1 MGDTST
7 NLGEA
12 RINDSINGEVTVFR
26 AKLTS
31 LARACKWYNF
41 LGYIDSICVWYYILI
56 IVQYTLETLFWLLTY
71 MTVRRLIAVPAQ
83 ANISSSV
90 S

>member
-1 MGDTST
+1 
-7 NLGEA
+7 LQE
-12 RINDSINGEVTVFR
+12 R
-26 AKLTS
+26 A
-31 LARACKWYNF
+31 KWYNF

-83 ANISSSV
+83 ANISSSYHNHYPIDMIDFRTFY
-90 S
+90 SLEMQAFLPG